1 MMKKVYIP
9 NTGKVKNNNVT
20 VNVSKCT
27 TYTNDESEVYITTD
41 GVDYKVEFPY
51 LIPVILQ

>member
-1 MMKKVYIP
+1 MKKVYIP